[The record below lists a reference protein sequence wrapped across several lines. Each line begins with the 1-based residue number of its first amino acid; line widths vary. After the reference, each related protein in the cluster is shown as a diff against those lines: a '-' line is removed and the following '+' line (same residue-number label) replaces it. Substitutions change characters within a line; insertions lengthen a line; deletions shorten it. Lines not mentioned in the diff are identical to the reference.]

1 MSLSLIFRCTCIP
14 LLFQFALEE
23 YCQDENLITHIV
35 DKYAQLAT
43 SAGPQFTDHSPI
55 QKFIEAT
62 SKAEF
67 NSPETPTPVGPG
79 AEKVSKKAAGK
90 VEMSHFLSQCM
101 QKK

>member
-1 MSLSLIFRCTCIP
+1 M
-14 LLFQFALEE
+14 LFQFALEE

-35 DKYAQLAT
+35 SKYAQFAT

-67 NSPETPTPVGPG
+67 NPPETPTPVGPG
-79 AEKVSKKAAGK
+79 AEKEPKKAAGK
-90 VEMSHFLSQCM
+90 VEMSHFFHNACR
-101 QKK
+101 KTR